1 MLSVTQTN
9 ATGTILELERK
20 LAKLNVLIREQKV
33 SQTDT
38 TSRLLVAEGEAKK
51 HKLDKQKLEVRIQ
64 VYQSTL
70 RDHDFRE
77 KQQRARFETL
87 NKSSQIVMR
96 KIMALTM
103 RLKRQEVSNE
113 DLSQDNERLS
123 DELQEQLEL
132 MREIQREH
140 QEFKRREQ
148 ENGGRRVKVR
158 SDIIQGDK
166 MFESEFDVGDGSSE
180 TDSIG
185 GMDIAL
191 FQKAINQ

>member
-191 FQKAINQ
+191 F

>member
-123 DELQEQLEL
+123 DEMQEQLEL